1 MKYVL
6 VVIVS
11 LYAVSIQAQP
21 LEFSRNP
28 FKPTGPSRA
37 PQLVSTTGSL
47 DDIILDS
54 IKLIG
59 VVWDELDPAAM
70 IQVAGVQKV
79 VYQNEQFQD
88 IKINTIGQDSLAF
101 TYQDEKFMLH
111 LGQELQLP

>member
-6 VVIVS
+6 CVMLSV
-11 LYAVSIQAQP
+11 YAGMLHAQP

-37 PQLVSTTGSL
+37 PQLSSTTGSL
-47 DDIILDS
+47 DDIMLDS

-59 VVWDELDPAAM
+59 VVWDKLDPAAM
-70 IQVAGVQKV
+70 IQVAGVQKI
-79 VYQNEQFQD
+79 VYQNEQLQD